1 MFTQYTRPLKF
12 IFDSFKGHKK
22 IFYIF
27 ILGKILEGIFY
38 VVLPIFAKMEMDQ
51 MVEKNEQL
59 FGFIYLDSFRIFLVI
74 LCIIFGIRLLQK
86 ILQSF
91 IEFVEKFYL
100 ALHQNAY
107 AALLYQRLRYIEFG
121 AFLNAKNMKFIN
133 EILGKSDFV
142 GEHMRMFIGDMITHI
157 FTIIGILGVISL
169 INPWIFVVLMASAC
183 ILYCIDLLR
192 QKIAQKYQF
201 EEDYVYAHKV
211 FIVSQEISKNMIHLI
226 SSGGFGKVIDI
237 YKKFNKE
244 LQTNIQNRQKSETF
258 LSVFSF
264 SVENITEILV
274 KLFIGYS
281 IFFAG
286 ASVGTMTMML
296 LYISR
301 IDQILSFVRT
311 FRFFRDRFSD
321 DLKKLDLFL
330 DLTDGQ
336 KRLSGEKIKSLK
348 NFDTISLE
356 NVEFSYPKFA
366 KYELRYLK
374 IIEERIKSY
383 SRIGSAEKNE
393 LHAIEEARKD
403 LQEISPKILQGV
415 DLIFEKGKS
424 YGIVG
429 KNGAGKT
436 TITSLLQGF
445 FYRFQGKILFD
456 KTSVGN
462 LDRSFF
468 EKNIS
473 VVSQTPYIIQGF
485 SIRENLLLGVEK
497 TPNDQ
502 KIWELLEKFH
512 LDKKIKKHRQGLDAN
527 IGYDNDFSG
536 GEKQLLTLIRVILQD
551 KPLLIMDEGTNQLD
565 AENELMVM
573 NELLKQ
579 QKDKIIIFITHRMT
593 TIKKADVIYCLQDG
607 KIEASGRHDDLLKT
621 ENVYHT
627 FWDTQVVS

>member
-1 MFTQYTRPLKF
+1 M
-12 IFDSFKGHKK
+12 
-22 IFYIF
+22 
-27 ILGKILEGIFY
+27 
-38 VVLPIFAKMEMDQ
+38 
-51 MVEKNEQL
+51 
-59 FGFIYLDSFRIFLVI
+59 
-74 LCIIFGIRLLQK
+74 
-86 ILQSF
+86 
-91 IEFVEKFYL
+91 
-100 ALHQNAY
+100 
-107 AALLYQRLRYIEFG
+107 
-121 AFLNAKNMKFIN
+121 
-133 EILGKSDFV
+133 
-142 GEHMRMFIGDMITHI
+142 
-157 FTIIGILGVISL
+157 ISL

-383 SRIGSAEKNE
+383 SRI
-393 LHAIEEARKD
+393 
-403 LQEISPKILQGV
+403 
-415 DLIFEKGKS
+415 
-424 YGIVG
+424 
-429 KNGAGKT
+429 
-436 TITSLLQGF
+436 
-445 FYRFQGKILFD
+445 
-456 KTSVGN
+456 
-462 LDRSFF
+462 
-468 EKNIS
+468 
-473 VVSQTPYIIQGF
+473 
-485 SIRENLLLGVEK
+485 
-497 TPNDQ
+497 
-502 KIWELLEKFH
+502 
-512 LDKKIKKHRQGLDAN
+512 
-527 IGYDNDFSG
+527 
-536 GEKQLLTLIRVILQD
+536 
-551 KPLLIMDEGTNQLD
+551 
-565 AENELMVM
+565 
-573 NELLKQ
+573 
-579 QKDKIIIFITHRMT
+579 
-593 TIKKADVIYCLQDG
+593 
-607 KIEASGRHDDLLKT
+607 
-621 ENVYHT
+621 
-627 FWDTQVVS
+627 